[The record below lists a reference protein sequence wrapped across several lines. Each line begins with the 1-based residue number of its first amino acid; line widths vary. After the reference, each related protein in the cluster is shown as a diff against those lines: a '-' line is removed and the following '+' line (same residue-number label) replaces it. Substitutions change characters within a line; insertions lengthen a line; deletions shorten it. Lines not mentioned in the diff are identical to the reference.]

1 MKKLD
6 KIDHIA
12 IKVNNIEE
20 SLCWYLEKFDC
31 KTIYYDK
38 TWALIRFKNINLALT
53 SNNEH
58 PNHFAIIDNTILNNK
73 DILKHRD
80 GSKSIYIKDI
90 NQNYIELITYKKTKG
105 KQ

>member
-1 MKKLD
+1 MKRLD

-31 KTIYYDK
+31 KTIYCDR

-53 SNNEH
+53 SNNGALDFQELKDESDV
-58 PNHFAIIDNTILNNK
+58 AIFEKVLWCQCYCFSSGQ
-73 DILKHRD
+73 LL
-80 GSKSIYIKDI
+80 Y
-90 NQNYIELITYKKTKG
+90 
-105 KQ
+105 